1 MILWQCVS
9 HSVVSDSLWPMD
21 YRPLGSPVHGILQ
34 ARKLKWIVI
43 PFSRGSYWPKDQT
56 WVSCTAGRFFTI
68 WAIKEACDDSQRG
81 LLYAIITPVFSIC
94 AVLSRS
100 VLSDSLRP
108 HGLQPT
114 RLLCPWEFSRE
125 EYWSV
130 LPCPPPGNLPNPGIE
145 PASLA
150 SPALQAAS
158 LPTEPPG
165 KPVVFSR
172 VTGIWSEVA
181 PSVVSVSLRPHGL

>member
-34 ARKLKWIVI
+34 ARKMKWIAI

-68 WAIKEACDDSQRG
+68 WAIKEAYAASQCG

-114 RLLCPWEFSRE
+114 RLLCTWEFSRE
-125 EYWSV
+125 EYWSA
-130 LPCPPPGNLPNPGIE
+130 LPCPPPGKLPNPGIE

-150 SPALQAAS
+150 SPALQADS

-172 VTGIWSEVA
+172 VAGIWSEVSR
-181 PSVVSVSLRPHGL
+181 SVVSDSLLPYRL